1 MTARYF
7 AFNTLAAATRS
18 AATVVDGDTT
28 AGRFDSAYVS
38 SCIKLT
44 ASVDYLEL
52 GAPFADG
59 SSTISGTL
67 WTRFDTYHAG
77 GFSSGNTLALWLNAG
92 ANAYRIQTTAGSILQ
107 MQYWN
112 SGTSAWVNWGSTF
125 TLGVA
130 TLYTFAIKLAINS
143 AFEIYVGGTLVANS
157 ATVPTNGATAVTTL
171 RLTYAGSSGLGYF
184 SQIMGADFDIRDS
197 HLYSRLPTANGTYT
211 DGTGSATDVGESV
224 LDDGTAIGLPAV
236 GNKHTFTKAAIP
248 TMPAGLTIAALGVNI
263 RGRVGGGTV
272 SDGKAKIRSNTTD
285 AASGSKSFT
294 SGYGPRGHFFT
305 TDPDTGTTWTKT
317 GFDAAEVGIEA
328 A

>member
-7 AFNTLAAATRS
+7 GFNTLAGATRS

-38 SCIKLT
+38 SCIKLVGAT
-44 ASVDYLEL
+44 EYLEV

-59 SSTISGTL
+59 SSSLSGTL
-67 WTRFDTYHAG
+67 WTRFDIYQTSAFG
-77 GFSSGNTLALWLNAG
+77 TGNTLALWLNAG
-92 ANAYRIQTTAGSILQ
+92 ANAYRMTVSAGTIQ

-112 SGTSAWVNWGSTF
+112 SGTSAWVNWGSAF
-125 TLGVA
+125 TPSA
-130 TLYTFAIKLAINS
+130 STLYTFAIKLSINS
-143 AFEIYVGGTLVANS
+143 AFEIYLGGALIANS
-157 ATVPTNGATAVTTL
+157 ATVPTNGAAAVTTL
-171 RLTYAGSSGLGYF
+171 QLRSAQSGANGYF
-184 SQIMGADFDIRDS
+184 SQIMGADYDIRDS
-197 HLYSRLPTANGTYT
+197 HLNSKLPTANGTYT
-211 DGTGSATDVGESV
+211 DGTGGASDVGESV

-236 GNKHTFTKAAIP
+236 GNKHTFTKGAIP
-248 TMPAGLTIAALGVNI
+248 TVPTGLTIAALGVNI

-285 AASGSKSFT
+285 AASSGKSFT
-294 SGYGPRGHFFT
+294 SGYEPRGHFFT